1 MTTLPHIV
9 TLIPVPSLLH
19 ESLLKL
25 FRNRPALAPELLRE
39 ALHVELPDYS
49 DVRIDSAQFTDIQ
62 PAEYR
67 ADLVVMLLTHK
78 PVLGIIVEVQLSRDE
93 DKGFV
98 WPAYVFNLRSQL
110 RCPAWL
116 LVVTANEAVARWA
129 RDAVDVGVGDYCR
142 ARR

>member
-1 MTTLPHIV
+1 GLC
-9 TLIPVPSLLH
+9 
-19 ESLLKL
+19 
-25 FRNRPALAPELLRE
+25 
-39 ALHVELPDYS
+39 S
-49 DVRIDSAQFTDIQ
+49 DVPIDPAQSIDIQ

-116 LVVTANEAVARWA
+116 LVVTANEAVAQWA
-129 RDAVDVGVGDYCR
+129 RQAGDVGVGDCCR
-142 ARR
+142 FVPWVLGLQRVPEIVDERLALEDPE